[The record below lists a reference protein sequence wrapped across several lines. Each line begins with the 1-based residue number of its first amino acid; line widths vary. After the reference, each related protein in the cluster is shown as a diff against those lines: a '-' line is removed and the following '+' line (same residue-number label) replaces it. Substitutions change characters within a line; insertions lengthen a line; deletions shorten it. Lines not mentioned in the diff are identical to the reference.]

1 MQRQLRWRDVQVEAD
16 SLGGKAQKLARIT
29 VRAETSKVLTTGT
42 LLCRNGQSF
51 ERLRELVTHTSNDAY
66 IFRVDG
72 DQMLSKRANPL
83 RTTQFRLP
91 SNLPFP
97 KNRYPI
103 NKPANKRLEN
113 TH

>member
-1 MQRQLRWRDVQVEAD
+1 VQVEAH
-16 SLGGKAQKLARIT
+16 SVSGKEQKLARIT
-29 VRAETSKVLTTGT
+29 VRAETSKVLTTGA
-42 LLCRNGQSF
+42 LLCRNGQYF

-66 IFRVDG
+66 IFSVDD
-72 DQMLSKRANPL
+72 DQMLSKRPNRL

-103 NKPANKRLEN
+103 NKPANKHLEN